1 MTPAVGYTEMKD
13 SGIPWIGQIPKE
25 WKVQKLFRC
34 FGLIGSGTTP
44 KSQVEDYYNG
54 NIPWLQS
61 GDINGGIVKSTAK
74 SIKEIALTEC
84 SALRMYN
91 APFIAVAMYGASI
104 ANTSIVAIDACTN
117 QACCVLSSPQNGI
130 DYKFVFYAILS
141 AKEELL
147 LCARGGTQPNIS
159 QEILKQFRLPLPSL
173 QEQTAIAAYLD
184 TQCAKIDEIIAEAKA
199 SIEDYKQWKAS
210 IIYEAVTKGLD
221 PDAEMK
227 DSGIEWIGEIPKE
240 WRVCKTLHALSM
252 PITDGPH
259 TTPELF
265 DDGVPFISA
274 EAVSCGN
281 GYIDFSHKRG
291 FVSEEFYQE
300 CCKKYIPQIDDIYMI
315 KSGATTG
322 RVAIVDTGER
332 FTIWS
337 PLAVFR
343 ANNKRMLPRYL
354 FYFVQSD
361 AYQKQVAYGWTYGT
375 QQNIGMRTL
384 ETLKLCLPPI
394 YVQKYISD
402 FLDRNCTTIDKL
414 VVEKQALIA
423 DLETYKKSLIYEVVT
438 GKRRVC

>member
-1 MTPAVGYTEMKD
+1 MMPAVGYTEMKD
-13 SGIPWIGQIPKE
+13 SGIKGIGEIPAIWKVSRVHNLFFEVSDRYTELKDDQLPLLAVSEYYGVAERAEKIDADTVLVRAETLEGYKKCKKGDIVSNIMLAWKNALGQSPMDGIVSPAYCVYRPREGVNSKYYHYLFRTKRYADIFRVNSTGLIDSRLRLYSPKFFVLQIPVPSYE
-25 WKVQKLFRC
+25 
-34 FGLIGSGTTP
+34 
-44 KSQVEDYYNG
+44 E
-54 NIPWLQS
+54 QS
-61 GDINGGIVKSTAK
+61 
-74 SIKEIALTEC
+74 
-84 SALRMYN
+84 
-91 APFIAVAMYGASI
+91 
-104 ANTSIVAIDACTN
+104 
-117 QACCVLSSPQNGI
+117 
-130 DYKFVFYAILS
+130 
-141 AKEELL
+141 
-147 LCARGGTQPNIS
+147 
-159 QEILKQFRLPLPSL
+159 
-173 QEQTAIAAYLD
+173 AIAAYLD
-184 TQCAKIDEIIAEAKA
+184 TQCARIDEIIAEAKA

-414 VVEKQALIA
+414 VIEKQALIA
-423 DLETYKKSLIYEVVT
+423 DLESYKKSLIYEVVT

>member
-1 MTPAVGYTEMKD
+1 MMPAVGYTEMKD
-13 SGIPWIGQIPKE
+13 SGIKGIGEIPAIWKVSRVHNLFFEVSDRYTELKDDQLPLLAVSEYYGVAERAEKIDADTVLVRAETLEGYKKCKKGDIVSNIMLAWKNALGQSPMDGIVSPAYCVYRPREGVNSKYYHYLFRTKRYADIFRVNSTGLIDSRLRLYSPKFFVLQIPVPSYE
-25 WKVQKLFRC
+25 
-34 FGLIGSGTTP
+34 
-44 KSQVEDYYNG
+44 E
-54 NIPWLQS
+54 QS
-61 GDINGGIVKSTAK
+61 
-74 SIKEIALTEC
+74 
-84 SALRMYN
+84 
-91 APFIAVAMYGASI
+91 
-104 ANTSIVAIDACTN
+104 
-117 QACCVLSSPQNGI
+117 
-130 DYKFVFYAILS
+130 
-141 AKEELL
+141 
-147 LCARGGTQPNIS
+147 
-159 QEILKQFRLPLPSL
+159 
-173 QEQTAIAAYLD
+173 AIAAYLD
-184 TQCAKIDEIIAEAKA
+184 TQCARIDEIIAEAKA

-210 IIYEAVTKGLD
+210 IICEAVTKGLD

-414 VVEKQALIA
+414 VIEKQALIA
-423 DLETYKKSLIYEVVT
+423 DLESYKKSLIYEVVT